1 MRKLI
6 KNVKLLNITTQNMT
20 LYLKKKRKAVQQ
32 YIYIY
37 IYLSTSFVI
46 SDVFL
51 RSQFIPQIIICP
63 SVVSSISV
71 YYIAFISAATLQ
83 ATGLMLARQAI

>member
-20 LYLKKKRKAVQQ
+20 LYFKKGQL
-32 YIYIY
+32 YNNIYIY
-37 IYLSTSFVI
+37 I
-46 SDVFL
+46 
-51 RSQFIPQIIICP
+51 FINIFCDIRRIFEVAIHTQIIICP

-71 YYIAFISAATLQ
+71 YYIAFISAASLQ

>member
-1 MRKLI
+1 
-6 KNVKLLNITTQNMT
+6 MT

-32 YIYIY
+32 YIYI
-37 IYLSTSFVI
+37 STSFVI

-71 YYIAFISAATLQ
+71 YYIAFISAASLQ

>member
-20 LYLKKKRKAVQQ
+20 LYLKKKESCTT
-32 YIYIY
+32 IYI
-37 IYLSTSFVI
+37 STSFVI

-71 YYIAFISAATLQ
+71 YYIAFISAASLP
-83 ATGLMLARQAI
+83 ATGLMFARQAI

>member
-1 MRKLI
+1 
-6 KNVKLLNITTQNMT
+6 MT
-20 LYLKKKRKAVQQ
+20 LYFKKRTAVQQ

-37 IYLSTSFVI
+37 INIFCDIRRIFEVAIHT
-46 SDVFL
+46 
-51 RSQFIPQIIICP
+51 QIIICP

-71 YYIAFISAATLQ
+71 YYIAFISAASLQ